1 MRAVVFGP
9 LIIILLLAASPA
21 AGAPKWKKILREDG
35 ISVSTREVQ
44 GRGFPTFRGV
54 GVVHGNIF
62 EVLAVLSDI
71 KRYTEWQDSC
81 VEAKLLRKINER
93 EYVVYSRTDAP
104 WPVSD
109 RDAVNRSKVHV
120 DLKRRIIN
128 VKFRAIRTPLKG
140 AVSGVVRMNK
150 LRGHF
155 KLTSITRDKTRV
167 DYKVDADPGGLL
179 PTWLAKIATKKLPLQ
194 TIKKLRKQVKRT
206 RGWYAKRIK
215 RWLGEAKKL
224 ASKSPETSGAKEIM
238 GAKID

>member
-1 MRAVVFGP
+1 MRPAIVGIVT
-9 LIIILLLAASPA
+9 LLLAAATADA
-21 AGAPKWKKILREDG
+21 APGWNQILKEDG
-35 ISVSTREVQ
+35 ISISTREVP

-54 GVVHGNIF
+54 GVVYGNIF

-71 KRYTEWQDSC
+71 KRYTEWLDAC
-81 VEAKLLRKINER
+81 VDARLLRKINER

-128 VKFRAIRTPLKG
+128 VKFRAVRSPLMG
-140 AVSGVVRMNK
+140 PVSGVVRMNR
-150 LRGHF
+150 LRGHY
-155 KLTSITRDKTRV
+155 KLTSISRNKTRV

-194 TIKKLRKQVKRT
+194 TIKKLRKQVRRT
-206 RGWYAKRIK
+206 RGWYNKRIK
-215 RWLGEAKKL
+215 RWLGEAKQL
-224 ASKSPETSGAKEIM
+224 ASRSPQTSAAKEIM